1 MTMIQNI
8 LYKSYNEPVGGVLCR
23 AVGIPEPAPP
33 QHWENREE
41 AEAGHRQGTEEKGQ
55 HLGL

>member
-1 MTMIQNI
+1 MSLREGYFVWQWESQSLPHPGN
-8 LYKSYNEPVGGVLCR
+8 
-23 AVGIPEPAPP
+23 
-33 QHWENREE
+33 WENREE